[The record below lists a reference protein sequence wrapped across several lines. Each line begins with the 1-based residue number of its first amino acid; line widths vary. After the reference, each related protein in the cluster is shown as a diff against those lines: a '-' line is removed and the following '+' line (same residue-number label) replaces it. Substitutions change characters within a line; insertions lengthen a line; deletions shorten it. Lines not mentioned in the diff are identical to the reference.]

1 MDIQSKSDDNEVNK
15 QDVLAMFDEVE
26 EIDFEGFHDDETE
39 FESLSESNPLLDN
52 NKIQSTTSLVGVTRD
67 GANVLMGRKSGVQ
80 KRIKDI
86 CNTNIVN
93 VHCISLK
100 LFTFL
105 EQMLD
110 FHKTKPC
117 YYSGLL

>member
-15 QDVLAMFDEVE
+15 QDVLSMFDEVE

-39 FESLSESNPLLDN
+39 SNPLLDN
-52 NKIQSTTSLVGVTRD
+52 NKIQSTTLLVGVTRD

-105 EQMLD
+105 EQMHD